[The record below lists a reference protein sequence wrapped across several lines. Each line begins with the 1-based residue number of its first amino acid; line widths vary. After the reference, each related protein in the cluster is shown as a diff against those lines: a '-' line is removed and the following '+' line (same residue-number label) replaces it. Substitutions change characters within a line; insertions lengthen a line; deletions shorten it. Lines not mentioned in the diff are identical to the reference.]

1 MWNVAKNLQNLAGA
15 ATSLAGQF
23 LDADHD
29 EADLVHHQDEARA
42 TPDGNQSASAS
53 DGQR

>member
-15 ATSLAGQF
+15 AQSLAGQF

-29 EADLVHHQDEARA
+29 EADLVHQDEARA
-42 TPDGNQSASAS
+42 TPDANHSASS
-53 DGQR
+53 DGQG